1 MEIEKIKEDIEIT
14 FYNNDKFKY
23 IGIYIIFLFVIISF
37 NLSGIS
43 LWTIIVNLIFFIF
56 MWIGNYICLRKICDT
71 EIIILKN
78 TNLIVKRLWKKKKI
92 VYEKKIFYDE
102 IFKIYYKKQYLNF

>member
-1 MEIEKIKEDIEIT
+1 
-14 FYNNDKFKY
+14 
-23 IGIYIIFLFVIISF
+23 
-37 NLSGIS
+37 
-43 LWTIIVNLIFFIF
+43 

-102 IFKIYYKKQYLNF
+102 IFKIYYEKQEIKYFPKDNNKNNKSLSKISFSRP

>member
-43 LWTIIVNLIFFIF
+43 LWTIILNLIFFYF
-56 MWIGNYICLRKICDT
+56 YVDRK
-71 EIIILKN
+71 L
-78 TNLIVKRLWKKKKI
+78 
-92 VYEKKIFYDE
+92 
-102 IFKIYYKKQYLNF
+102 YLP

>member
-43 LWTIIVNLIFFIF
+43 L
-56 MWIGNYICLRKICDT
+56 
-71 EIIILKN
+71 
-78 TNLIVKRLWKKKKI
+78 
-92 VYEKKIFYDE
+92 
-102 IFKIYYKKQYLNF
+102 